1 MHFKFKYK
9 EEIKMAKIQKEDA
22 RKYMAD
28 VPEEYVFRCQD
39 SRGFKNLRELR
50 DGLANMTEEVYAYH
64 ANAEKNDFSRWVRDV
79 IKDEK
84 LAADLQSSTSR
95 SEAMKR
101 VGTRVANLSKK

>member
-1 MHFKFKYK
+1 MHFEFKYK
-9 EEIKMAKIQKEDA
+9 EEINMAKTQEEDA
-22 RKYMAD
+22 HKYLAD
-28 VPEEYVFRCQD
+28 APQEYVFRCHD
-39 SRGFKNLRELR
+39 SRVFKNLRELR

-84 LAADLQSSTSR
+84 LALDLQSSTSR